1 MGSLKTVL
9 PLIAALTFSLLLSC
23 GGSEKDSGMLDTLAQ
38 LKEEGNSHPRE
49 ALQRL
54 DSLRPMLADCDE
66 HTRMLSA
73 LLEIR
78 LHDKAF
84 DVATD
89 DSCIMELVRYFEASG
104 TTAER
109 QEAYY
114 YAGSVYRDMED
125 IPHSLVYFLKSTDEP
140 ADSVLLINAYS
151 QLHTLYY
158 QVQNFPLSL
167 EMAKRECEISEK
179 THRVN
184 PISLMDLAFGEQYN
198 ERSTC
203 KQQSLDNTLDLMK
216 KEHSESRHVD
226 LLYWLMNFYSGL
238 GCLDRAKECLELID
252 SVDSERKIYVNYLTL
267 GTYYFLSGDTA
278 KATACFEKHMADTT
292 DIAKQYNA
300 SNNLVQIYAMQGKD
314 KDAIRCALKL
324 AETGDSINFSERQ
337 QRAHLAHQ
345 NYQYEKELK
354 QEARM
359 ERERKLFKNWM
370 MAGGA
375 TALILLLGIGWA
387 FSVYRMKKME
397 MLLQQEAKL
406 KSLEGKAQQQ
416 KEEIEKMNLQL
427 KAADTE
433 IADQKQK
440 LEKRI
445 KQILHYIKLQNLQ
458 ELDEQ
463 AGDLAE
469 LVRKGIEGHYQM
481 TQKDWDSLYK
491 AIERMHPDFKTEI
504 AMEIGELTEKQ
515 KRICYLIRMGLSNPE
530 ISRMT
535 ESAPT
540 TLWRWARKIHK
551 ELGILD
557 FEDAPDGE
565 SIAED

>member
-1 MGSLKTVL
+1 
-9 PLIAALTFSLLLSC
+9 
-23 GGSEKDSGMLDTLAQ
+23 
-38 LKEEGNSHPRE
+38 
-49 ALQRL
+49 
-54 DSLRPMLADCDE
+54 
-66 HTRMLSA
+66 
-73 LLEIR
+73 
-78 LHDKAF
+78 
-84 DVATD
+84 
-89 DSCIMELVRYFEASG
+89 
-104 TTAER
+104 
-109 QEAYY
+109 
-114 YAGSVYRDMED
+114 
-125 IPHSLVYFLKSTDEP
+125 
-140 ADSVLLINAYS
+140 
-151 QLHTLYY
+151 
-158 QVQNFPLSL
+158 
-167 EMAKRECEISEK
+167 
-179 THRVN
+179 
-184 PISLMDLAFGEQYN
+184 
-198 ERSTC
+198 
-203 KQQSLDNTLDLMK
+203 
-216 KEHSESRHVD
+216 
-226 LLYWLMNFYSGL
+226 
-238 GCLDRAKECLELID
+238 
-252 SVDSERKIYVNYLTL
+252 
-267 GTYYFLSGDTA
+267 
-278 KATACFEKHMADTT
+278 
-292 DIAKQYNA
+292 
-300 SNNLVQIYAMQGKD
+300 
-314 KDAIRCALKL
+314 
-324 AETGDSINFSERQ
+324 
-337 QRAHLAHQ
+337 
-345 NYQYEKELK
+345 
-354 QEARM
+354 M

-370 MAGGA
+370 MTGGA

-469 LVRKGIEGHYQM
+469 LVRKGIEGHYKM

-491 AIERMHPDFKTEI
+491 AIERMHPDFKAKI

-535 ESAPT
+535 ETAPT

>member
-1 MGSLKTVL
+1 MGNLKTVL

-114 YAGSVYRDMED
+114 YAGSVYRDMKD

-158 QVQNFPLSL
+158 QVQNFPQSL

-184 PISLMDLAFGEQYN
+184 PISLMDLAFAEQHN

-226 LLYWLMNFYSGL
+226 LLYWLMNHYANL

-267 GTYYFLSGDTA
+267 GNYHFMRGDLA
-278 KATACFEKHMADTT
+278 KATACASKH
-292 DIAKQYNA
+292 
-300 SNNLVQIYAMQGKD
+300 LVQIYAMQDKD

-324 AETGDSINFSERQ
+324 AETVDSINFGESQ
-337 QRAHLAHQ
+337 KRAHLAQQ

-354 QEARM
+354 QEAKM

-458 ELDEQ
+458 ELEEQ
-463 AGDLAE
+463 EGDLAE
-469 LVRKGIEGHYQM
+469 MVRKGIEGHYKM

-491 AIERMHPDFKTEI
+491 AIERMHPDFKAKI

-515 KRICYLIRMGLSNPE
+515 KRICYLIRIGLSNPE

>member
-1 MGSLKTVL
+1 MGNLKTVL

-114 YAGSVYRDMED
+114 YAGSVYRDMKD

-158 QVQNFPLSL
+158 QVQNFPQSL

-216 KEHSESRHVD
+216 KEHSESRHVE
-226 LLYWLMNFYSGL
+226 LLYWLMNHYANL

-267 GTYYFLSGDTA
+267 GNYYFLSGDTA
-278 KATACFEKHMADTT
+278 KATACYEKHMTDTT
-292 DIAKQYNA
+292 DIAKPYNA
-300 SNNLVQIYAMQGKD
+300 SKHLVQIYAMQGKD

-324 AETGDSINFSERQ
+324 AETGDSINFGESQ
-337 QRAHLAHQ
+337 KRAHLAQQ

-359 ERERKLFKNWM
+359 ERERKPFKNWM

-387 FSVYRMKKME
+387 FSVYRMKKMKV
-397 MLLQQEAKL
+397 LLQQEAKL
-406 KSLEGKAQQQ
+406 KDLEGC
-416 KEEIEKMNLQL
+416 
-427 KAADTE
+427 
-433 IADQKQK
+433 
-440 LEKRI
+440 
-445 KQILHYIKLQNLQ
+445 
-458 ELDEQ
+458 
-463 AGDLAE
+463 
-469 LVRKGIEGHYQM
+469 VR
-481 TQKDWDSLYK
+481 
-491 AIERMHPDFKTEI
+491 
-504 AMEIGELTEKQ
+504 
-515 KRICYLIRMGLSNPE
+515 
-530 ISRMT
+530 
-535 ESAPT
+535 
-540 TLWRWARKIHK
+540 
-551 ELGILD
+551 
-557 FEDAPDGE
+557 
-565 SIAED
+565 